1 MLVGNPFKDTGTQG
15 IGAAHVLA
23 DKKQENDTTASLSL
37 SVTHTQ
43 KSLSLL
49 LQNRMMNTIDWC
61 DMNTPPHP
69 SILL

>member
-37 SVTHTQ
+37 PLD
-43 KSLSLL
+43 LSLCHSHSK
-49 LQNRMMNTIDWC
+49 ISFPI
-61 DMNTPPHP
+61 TPK
-69 SILL
+69 SDDEYD